1 MQFDAESKI
10 KLCTTLCD
18 MLKEA
23 LVDECDASLAAI
35 VEKKTGATKL
45 AFEIENDDAA
55 VRTEVE
61 LNENSTAQSVFE
73 EVMAEIPPVLLAKEH
88 KNECDCSER
97 DKKIYKCIDT
107 IQGELKRITDL
118 LMGGK

>member
-1 MQFDAESKI
+1 
-10 KLCTTLCD
+10 

-35 VEKKTGATKL
+35 VEKKTGATKV